1 MVKLEINDKHL
12 HCRVPRE
19 LLEALQATGAPNTYA
34 REVLMEHFKLDVET
48 IKTTR
53 RQEVIESLQQ
63 QQEAN

>member
-1 MVKLEINDKHL
+1 MVKLEINDKHC
-12 HCRVPRE
+12 HFRVPRE

-48 IKTTR
+48 IKATR